1 MIVVNKKVII
11 SGSAGFIGFHLTK
24 KLMNMGFEVIGI
36 DSLNDA
42 YDVRL
47 KNLRLNELSNNCTSK
62 ILLF

>member
-1 MIVVNKKVII
+1 MIVVNNKVII

-47 KNLRLNELSNNCTSK
+47 KNLRLNELSNNK
-62 ILLF
+62 NYEFH